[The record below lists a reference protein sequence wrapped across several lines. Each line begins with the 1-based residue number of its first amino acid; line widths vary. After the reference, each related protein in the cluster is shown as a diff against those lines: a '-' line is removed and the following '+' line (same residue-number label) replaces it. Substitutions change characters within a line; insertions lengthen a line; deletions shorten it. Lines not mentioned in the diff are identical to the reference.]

1 MSKFTGTWHITEM
14 ETWDEDYFNEDVQAY
29 ITMVSDRPEV
39 IDKNNNGEFQF
50 GYVTGYIDG
59 GIIKNESGELLEFTW
74 DGSDENDEA
83 IGSGWLKLK
92 DKNTLEGKIK
102 FHRGDSSLLSAKRA

>member
-29 ITMVSDRPEV
+29 IT

-83 IGSGWLKLK
+83 MGSGWLKLK